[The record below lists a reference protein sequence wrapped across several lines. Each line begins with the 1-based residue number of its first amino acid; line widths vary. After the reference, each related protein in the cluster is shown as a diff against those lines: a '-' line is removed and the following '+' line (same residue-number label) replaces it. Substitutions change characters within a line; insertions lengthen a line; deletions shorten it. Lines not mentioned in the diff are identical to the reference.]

1 VKVTKEAHAASAKKG
16 AEGQMKKT
24 ARRLRVA
31 FVVTLVATALAL
43 VASTA
48 TAASGPKKGLRLAF
62 FSVGGNNTYL
72 LAGMRGA
79 KDAAKKYGASIQVFD
94 GKFDGGL
101 QLNQVMGAIAQKS
114 FDGIV
119 LEPNNSQQLCS
130 AVKAAISA
138 KIVIGITNV
147 PACDA
152 AYEKPYPGTAIF
164 VGGQGPTA
172 YTQWLTQGFKS
183 DPKGGEFAVL
193 VGPITQG
200 NSVRT
205 KEVLAQV
212 NPKYPKWKQVAFE
225 PTEYQ
230 ASVALTKTQ
239 NILQSHPNLK
249 LLFSNYAG
257 QTPGAISAIKAAGKT
272 DQVKIYDLGG
282 DKTMFNEVKKGTV
295 ASTEVYLPYEEQ
307 YHAVQAV
314 VAALSDMKSLDG
326 VKVGQFWDLTKDP
339 KLKGLSPFVTKK
351 NINKYTAIGLP
362 EY

>member
-1 VKVTKEAHAASAKKG
+1 MMVKPTRWRVTALSAALIAVIAMSAVAASYAG
-16 AEGQMKKT
+16 N
-24 ARRLRVA
+24 
-31 FVVTLVATALAL
+31 
-43 VASTA
+43 
-48 TAASGPKKGLRLAF
+48 AAGPKKGLRLAF

-72 LAGMRGA
+72 LAGMKGA
-79 KDAAKKYGASIQVFD
+79 KDAAAKYGASIKVYD

-101 QLNQVMGAIAQKS
+101 QLNQVMGAIAQKA

-130 AVKAAISA
+130 AVKAALKA
-138 KIVIGITNV
+138 KLVVGITNV
-147 PACDA
+147 PACTA

-172 YTQWLTQGFKS
+172 YKQWLTEGFKS
-183 DPKGGEFAVL
+183 SSAGGKFAVL

-205 KEVLAQV
+205 KQVLAQV
-212 NPKYPKWKQVAFE
+212 NPRYPGWKQVAFQ

-230 ASVALTKTQ
+230 ASVALAKTQ
-239 NILQSHPNLK
+239 NILQSHPDLK

-272 DQVKIYDLGG
+272 GQVKIYDLGG
-282 DKTMFNEVKKGTV
+282 DKTMFKAVREGSV
-295 ASTEVYLPYEEQ
+295 ASTAVYLPYEEQ
-307 YHAVQAV
+307 YRAVEAV
-314 VAALSDMKSLDG
+314 VAQLSKLKSLNG
-326 VKVGQFWDLTKDP
+326 VTVGQFWDLTKDP
-339 KLKGLSPFVTKK
+339 RLKGLSPFVTKA
-351 NINKYTAIGLP
+351 NIAKYTAIGLP

>member
-1 VKVTKEAHAASAKKG
+1 MKVKPTRWRVMALSTTLIAVIVMSAVAASSYASG
-16 AEGQMKKT
+16 A
-24 ARRLRVA
+24 A
-31 FVVTLVATALAL
+31 
-43 VASTA
+43 
-48 TAASGPKKGLRLAF
+48 GPKKGLKLAF

-72 LAGMRGA
+72 LAGIKGA
-79 KDAAKKYGASIQVFD
+79 KDAAAKYGASIKVYD

-101 QLNQVMGAIAQKS
+101 QLNQVMGAIAQKG

-130 AVKAAISA
+130 AVKAALKA
-138 KIVIGITNV
+138 KLVVGITNV
-147 PACDA
+147 PACTA

-172 YTQWLTQGFKS
+172 YKQWLTEGFKS
-183 DPKGGEFAVL
+183 NPAGGKFAVL

-200 NSVRT
+200 NSVRA

-212 NPKYPKWKQVAFE
+212 NPKYPKWKQVAFF

-239 NILQSHPNLK
+239 NILQSHPDLK

-272 DQVKIYDLGG
+272 GQVKIYDLGG
-282 DKTMFNEVKKGTV
+282 DKTMFKAVKAGTV

-307 YHAVQAV
+307 YHAITAV
-314 VAALSDMKSLDG
+314 VAQLSGLKKLDG
-326 VKVGQFWDLTKDP
+326 VTVGQFWDLTKDP
-339 KLKGLSPFVTKK
+339 KLKGLSPFVTKA
-351 NINKYTAIGLP
+351 NIAKYTAIGLP